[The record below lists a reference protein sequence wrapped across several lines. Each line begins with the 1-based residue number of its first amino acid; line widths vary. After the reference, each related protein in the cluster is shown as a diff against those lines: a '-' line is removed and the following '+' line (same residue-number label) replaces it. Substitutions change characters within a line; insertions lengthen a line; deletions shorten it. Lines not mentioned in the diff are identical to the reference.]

1 MAAALKSFGWSEEDD
16 KQLEHHEHVSSSNQ
30 DALKEQVLALKKE
43 AVENRRSGNVA
54 EAMTLLKK
62 AKLLEKD
69 IETEEPESKVASPE
83 GQKIMLAEDITFA
96 RTIARPILAHR
107 SKLGIQRELLALK
120 KKALALR
127 REGKVDESEEEL
139 KKGSVL
145 EKQLEE
151 LENASKPHVAMET
164 RSFASNPPYKVEP
177 PSLNLAD
184 DGYEPE
190 VIDHDM
196 QDPVLLSILK
206 NMGWEDVDTDSA
218 KKMTNH

>member
-1 MAAALKSFGWSEEDD
+1 
-16 KQLEHHEHVSSSNQ
+16 
-30 DALKEQVLALKKE
+30 
-43 AVENRRSGNVA
+43 
-54 EAMTLLKK
+54 
-62 AKLLEKD
+62 
-69 IETEEPESKVASPE
+69 
-83 GQKIMLAEDITFA
+83 
-96 RTIARPILAHR
+96 
-107 SKLGIQRELLALK
+107 
-120 KKALALR
+120 
-127 REGKVDESEEEL
+127 
-139 KKGSVL
+139 
-145 EKQLEE
+145 
-151 LENASKPHVAMET
+151 MET